1 MELKDM
7 DTIAVARELGRRIQ
21 SEEAFIR
28 LQMAREAADHD
39 KELQQAISRFSMIR
53 AQMDEET
60 AKPEEERDN
69 EQFQNLGKEF
79 RTVYAEIMSNP
90 NMISYNEAKDS
101 LDIIIRRISAIIE
114 KSVDGEDPDTA
125 DYTASCSGS
134 CATCGGCG

>member
-60 AKPEEERDN
+60 AKPEEERNN

>member
-1 MELKDM
+1 
-7 DTIAVARELGRRIQ
+7 
-21 SEEAFIR
+21 
-28 LQMAREAADHD
+28 
-39 KELQQAISRFSMIR
+39 
-53 AQMDEET
+53 MDEET

-69 EQFQNLGKEF
+69 EQFQNLGEEF